1 MNLVDWS
8 FPMKSQWPRISR
20 RSMLRAA
27 GVCVGLPWL
36 ESLTGWTRGADG
48 GPAAPRRL
56 AYLYVPNGVNVAQWQ
71 TTGKDVAYELSPTLA
86 PLAPHRSELT
96 VIHGLNHEHA
106 TPGPDG
112 GGDHSR
118 ATAVYLTGV
127 RPKKT
132 GGSDIRNGISIDQ
145 VIAQRIGRHTR
156 LPSLELSTDGA
167 RLTGR
172 CDSGYSCAYQFNL
185 SWASPTRPVPAEQ
198 NPRAAFERLFGAAGS
213 GDASPEARRQRQQ
226 SVLDFVLEDVRSLSR
241 EIPAAD
247 QRRLDEYLSAVRDVE
262 RRIELAER
270 LPLALPD
277 YEAPVGIPESYQEH
291 IRAMFDLMVLAFQS
305 DATRMITFTL
315 ANDGSNRAF
324 PEIGIPEAHHQLSH
338 HRGNPDN
345 LTKIARIDRYYVE
358 QFAWFLDRLRS
369 IPEGEGTL
377 LDSSMVLYG
386 GCISEG
392 NQHLHSNLPL
402 VLAGRGG
409 GTLRPGRRLEVPD
422 PTPMCNLH
430 VALAERMGVRLGQFG
445 DSDGSLQGI

>member
-1 MNLVDWS
+1 MSTSLL
-8 FPMKSQWPRISR
+8 RISR
-20 RSMLRAA
+20 RGLLRAA

-36 ESLTGWTRGADG
+36 ESLRL
-48 GPAAPRRL
+48 PCRAAEQAAGPRRL
-56 AYLYVPNGVNVAQWQ
+56 AYLYIPNGVNVAQWQ
-71 TTGKDVAYELSPTLA
+71 VTGSGEQYELSPTLA
-86 PLAPHRSELT
+86 PLAPHRRDIT
-96 VIHGLNHEHA
+96 VISGLNHENA

-145 VIAQRIGRHTR
+145 LIGRHVGRFTR

-198 NPRAAFERLFGAAGS
+198 NPRAAFERLFGATDTGEGS
-213 GDASPEARRQRQQ
+213 AEARRELRK
-226 SVLDFVLEDVRSLSR
+226 SVFDFVLDDARALAR
-241 EIPAAD
+241 ELGAAD
-247 QRRLDEYLSAVRDVE
+247 RDKLDQYLTALRDVE
-262 RRIELAER
+262 QRIDRAEQT
-270 LPLALPD
+270 PVAQPD
-277 YEAPVGIPESYQEH
+277 FERPSGIPESYQEH
-291 IRAMFDLMVLAFQS
+291 IRVMFDLVALAFQT

-338 HRGNPDN
+338 HRGNAAT
-345 LTKIARIDRYYVE
+345 LEKIARIDRFYVE
-358 QFAWFLDRLRS
+358 QFAWFLSRLRE
-369 IPEGEGTL
+369 IPDGDRTL
-377 LDSSMVLYG
+377 LGNSMVLYG

-409 GTLRPGRRLEVPD
+409 ESLHPGQWLVAPD
-422 PTPMCNLH
+422 ATPMCNLH
-430 VALAERMGVRLGQFG
+430 LSLAQRLGLALDRFG
-445 DSDGSLQGI
+445 DSTGSLETI

>member
-1 MNLVDWS
+1 MHSSVFRAN
-8 FPMKSQWPRISR
+8 R
-20 RSMLRAA
+20 RKFLRAT
-27 GVCVGLPWL
+27 GVCIGLPCL
-36 ESLTGWTRGADG
+36 ESSTRSGSQASQL
-48 GPAAPRRL
+48 PAAPRRL

-71 TTGKDVAYELSPTLA
+71 VTGVGENYELSPTLA
-86 PLAPHRSELT
+86 ALSRHRDAIT
-96 VIHGLNHEHA
+96 VLSGLNHENA

-118 ATAVYLTGV
+118 ASAVYLTGV

-145 VIAQRIGRHTR
+145 VLARQIGRYTR

-167 RLTGR
+167 RTSGR

-185 SWASPTRPVPAEQ
+185 SWASPTQPVPAEQ
-198 NPRAAFERLFGAAGS
+198 NPRAAFERLFGMVENGANPVG
-213 GDASPEARRQRQQ
+213 RRQLRR
-226 SVLDFVLEDVRSLSR
+226 SILDFVLDDVNSLSAQLNHADHDKLDQYLGSLR
-241 EIPAAD
+241 E
-247 QRRLDEYLSAVRDVE
+247 VE
-262 RRIELAER
+262 QRIERAEQT
-270 LPLALPD
+270 PVELPD
-277 YEAPVGIPESYQEH
+277 FQRPSGIPESYQEH
-291 IRAMFDLMVLAFQS
+291 IRMMFDLMILAFQS
-305 DATRMITFTL
+305 DATRVITFTL

-338 HRGNPDN
+338 HRGDATK
-345 LTKIARIDRYYVE
+345 LAKIAGIDRFYIE

-369 IPEGEGTL
+369 LPEGEGSL
-377 LDSSMVLYG
+377 LDHAMVLYG

-409 GTLRPGRRLEVPD
+409 GSLHPGKRRVASD

-430 VALAERMGVRLGQFG
+430 LALAQRMGLQLDQFG
-445 DSDGSLQGI
+445 DSTGVLDAI

>member
-1 MNLVDWS
+1 MMTQ
-8 FPMKSQWPRISR
+8 FARINR
-20 RSMLRAA
+20 RGLLQAA

-36 ESLTGWTRGADG
+36 ESLAGPVRAAGAVRAEGDT
-48 GPAAPRRL
+48 PVAPRRL

-71 TTGKDVAYELSPTLA
+71 TSESGDDYELSPTLA
-86 PLAPHRSELT
+86 PLAPHRRHVT
-96 VIHGLNHEHA
+96 VIHGLNHENA

-145 VIAQRIGRHTR
+145 IIGRRVGRQTR

-198 NPRAAFERLFGAAGS
+198 NPRAAFERLFGGAGRGEGS
-213 GDASPEARRQRQQ
+213 SEARQQRQQ
-226 SVLDFVLEDVRSLSR
+226 SVLDFVLDDVHSLSR
-241 EIPAAD
+241 EIHSAD
-247 QRRLDEYLSAVRDVE
+247 RQRLDEYLSAVRDVE
-262 RRIELAER
+262 RRIELAEQ
-270 LPLALPD
+270 LPVSLPD
-277 YEAPVGIPESYQEH
+277 YEAPSGIPDSYQEH
-291 IRAMFDLMVLAFQS
+291 IRAMFDLMLLAFQS

-345 LTKIARIDRYYVE
+345 LSKIARIDRYYVE
-358 QFAWFLDRLRS
+358 QFAWFLERLRS
-369 IPEGEGTL
+369 VPEGDATL
-377 LDSSMVLYG
+377 LDSSMILYG

-402 VLAGRGG
+402 VLAGGGG
-409 GTLRPGRRLEVPD
+409 GTLRPGRRLQVPD

-430 VALAERMGVRLGQFG
+430 LALAQRMGVELSQFG
-445 DSDGSLQGI
+445 DSDGTLEGI